1 MKKRIFS
8 FFCACL
14 LLFTAL
20 SSLGTFA
27 TEPEAEDD
35 CPTVEEL
42 VSLARLARHYVIFLR
57 EGVLSYWQWYS
68 WGFPLSDFMKWM
80 ISKGLLPQT
89 LETKD
94 IRELSPLTDRHTGQI
109 YEDDL
114 DLIGGTGEKL
124 YYALPEGIT
133 IEKLK
138 EEYYNLFY
146 YDNYE
151 IFECTRKHPVYG
163 QPGGRKCYK
172 DYFRL
177 DDSGRVYT
185 NSIELGILPE
195 EADFWE
201 NEDMWNSARI
211 TFKDSQKIILT
222 MHYEL
227 PYGQVEG
234 DVTVEYRKTPNGWR
248 VYNGDIVSDGWGE
261 PPETGDNTPIFLT
274 LTALSV
280 FGLVALA
287 VTVGRKKK
295 ERL

>member
-1 MKKRIFS
+1 M
-8 FFCACL
+8 L
-14 LLFTAL
+14 
-20 SSLGTFA
+20 
-27 TEPEAEDD
+27 
-35 CPTVEEL
+35 TVENNTLTLTSGTAHILWEL
-42 VSLARLARHYVIFLR
+42 KAISLAMEKDYQQYTNTCGAASGKMVVNYLAAYWKAGMLQN
-57 EGVLSYWQWYS
+57 GVA
-68 WGFPLSDFMKWM
+68 PKV
-80 ISKGLLPQT
+80 
-89 LETKD
+89 
-94 IRELSPLTDRHTGQI
+94 
-109 YEDDL
+109 DD
-114 DLIGGTGEKL
+114 DAFIEQFKAETGETSTT
-124 YYALPEGIT
+124 T
-133 IEKLK
+133 IERITKTVNR
-138 EEYYNLFY
+138 YYNLFY

-261 PPETGDNTPIFLT
+261 PPETGDNTPILLT

-287 VTVGRKKK
+287 VTVKRKEK
-295 ERL
+295 LT